1 MSQYENV
8 FMQDNTSI
16 SFNFSG
22 VDGSYFS
29 EAFGKMCRKIVS
41 EMALDAGRRVDGRG
55 QDQVKL

>member
-1 MSQYENV
+1 MS
-8 FMQDNTSI
+8 SI
-16 SFNFSG
+16 SFYFLG

-41 EMALDAGRRVDGRG
+41 EMALDEGRRVDGRS